1 MANPSTRPLMS
12 SSTSELNIKSGT
24 TSSTKKRKRPEQ
36 DAVEQ
41 NESVFTA
48 QAVASDQTPKSCVFT
63 SLTVISRSNLPLAW
77 LNPLPAQSQPPPG
90 YTFKSDSSLLAECEL
105 NVLIARHSPNGG
117 LYAIENA
124 GSGTYTAWP
133 LAACVSEELCHNAR
147 QASVAT
153 PDVENLAHHHGKH
166 SRTASAST
174 EVSVQI
180 HTPRSTKQATNRRGA
195 FARMSILT
203 PRDIARPS
211 PPTEGL
217 PSLYPS
223 VDVPRNVD
231 GTFTPEVPQ
240 DPTETLTDN
249 IPTLDVTASA
259 DPQPS
264 PAVEHS
270 IVEATASTSSR
281 VLQLDADKLLE
292 QYLETLYISKTSLAF
307 WAKGPLSRARAQS
320 RTPDASFGLE
330 ALRESYLSMVHPTK
344 KMDLKYKESVSN
356 KIKALLTTDQ
366 DIAEANKVS
375 KKRTPKKTKLGKD
388 CLYTGEDITIANW
401 WRSRE
406 LKQGIAAS
414 SGLPEND
421 LTKAI
426 SDLRNRETEMQLLLI
441 LEVLYID
448 KLLLKAAETSAAS
461 PGPEIKEEAAEDV
474 AAVLYSKS
482 GRNKKQ
488 RDLNAELDANA
499 ERLSIWHT
507 VAIEDI
513 LSSPEKTRE
522 ANQSSTNSSKDK
534 LRDFCRDVIIPFYSA
549 KVPEQAKS
557 ICRKLGGPEV
567 SPQRPRSN
575 SSRSMARSSSSFGIK
590 AKPQSVLKRSLQ
602 RVLSED
608 QTARHA
614 SPPVLSRS
622 ATVSHVPKLKR
633 EPSES
638 EIRPISRSSMQK
650 SVSFSNREID
660 LVADAKAHNTK
671 KRKLD
676 KLATQKMQLEE
687 AINALKRP
695 NRTNAAKSLMDEIEG
710 RNIDMK
716 TGARRPEDQV
726 HITATPRRAKSRSS
740 SGPVSE
746 HLQYQMPSMSVA
758 DPASVVPS
766 STFKQP
772 NTQST
777 LNIPASSKK
786 KRAVLSAIHDTPSRG
801 MSRLTNPLAVIE
813 ATPAANRLRHDLP
826 IDTPQPSR
834 LTTNSGK
841 PVLFTPIKR
850 TDVDVN
856 NVFLFRDVPE
866 IPEMAGKA
874 MDRVMGGKGME
885 ASFEGEVSFN
895 NVRVGAS
902 VAKRDL
908 DESVNAV
915 KEKSIY
921 EQLGWDDHDDI

>member
-1 MANPSTRPLMS
+1 MS

-48 QAVASDQTPKSCVFT
+48 QAVAPDQTPKKCVFT
-63 SLTVISRSNLPLAW
+63 FVTAITRSNLPLAW
-77 LNPLPAQSQPPPG
+77 LNPLPAQGQPPPG
-90 YTFKSDSSLLAECEL
+90 YTFKSESSLLSEREL
-105 NVLIARHSPNGG
+105 NVLIARHNPNGG

-147 QASVAT
+147 QASVPI
-153 PDVENLAHHHGKH
+153 PDVENLARHHGKH
-166 SRTASAST
+166 SRTGSTST

-180 HTPRSTKQATNRRGA
+180 HTPRSPKQATNRRGA

-203 PRDIARPS
+203 SRDIARPS
-211 PPTEGL
+211 PPIEDL
-217 PSLYPS
+217 PSLYTS
-223 VDVPRNVD
+223 VDVPRNIY
-231 GTFTPEVPQ
+231 GRFTPEVSQ
-240 DPTETLTDN
+240 DTTETLTDSL
-249 IPTLDVTASA
+249 PTPDEMSQNREVTASA
-259 DPQPS
+259 DLQPR
-264 PAVEHS
+264 PAVECS
-270 IVEATASTSSR
+270 IVEPMASISPR
-281 VLQLDADKLLE
+281 VLQLDAEKLLE

-307 WAKGPLSRARAQS
+307 WAKGPLSRARAQA
-320 RTPDASFGLE
+320 RTPEASFGLE
-330 ALRESYLSMVHPTK
+330 ALRESYLSMVHLTK
-344 KMDLKYKESVSN
+344 KMDLKYKQSVSN

-366 DIAEANKVS
+366 NIADANKVS
-375 KKRTPKKTKLGKD
+375 KKRAPKKTKLGKD

-406 LKQGIAAS
+406 LKQGIAVS
-414 SGLPEND
+414 NGLPEND

-461 PGPEIKEEAAEDV
+461 PGPEIKEEAVEDV
-474 AAVLYSKS
+474 AAVLYSKP
-482 GRNKKQ
+482 GRNKKE
-488 RDLNAELDANA
+488 RDLHAELDASA

-575 SSRSMARSSSSFGIK
+575 SSRSMARPSSSFGIK

-633 EPSES
+633 EPSET
-638 EIRPISRSSMQK
+638 ETRPISRSSMQK

-660 LVADAKAHNTK
+660 LVADAKAHDTK

-676 KLATQKMQLEE
+676 KLATQKKQLEE
-687 AINALKRP
+687 AINALKKP
-695 NRTNAAKSLMDEIEG
+695 NRTNAAKSFMDEIEG

-726 HITATPRRAKSRSS
+726 HITATPRRAKSRLS

-746 HLQYQMPSMSVA
+746 HLHYEMPLVSVA

-834 LTTNSGK
+834 LTTKCGK

-850 TDVDVN
+850 TDVDAN
-856 NVFLFRDVPE
+856 HVFLFRDVPE

-885 ASFEGEVSFN
+885 ASFGGEVSFN